1 MNVWGK
7 TILRSRVESENVGKT
22 EMFLGYL
29 LGPSLMYLMIS
40 ALSGTYLMQFY
51 TDVIGV
57 TGSVIVI
64 MPIVSKI
71 AVAVMNIVFGN
82 LIGKTSTPQGK
93 ARPWLL
99 VSGVVLP
106 FAGILLYAI
115 PHASYQIQ
123 VLWILFSYN
132 FFFVIAFNIY
142 ALAHNMLLPRASRK
156 TEERD
161 KLSLFKNVSEG
172 MIPGTLSAVL
182 MPFIIR
188 GIGVGADAQ
197 NRWFQFMLVLS
208 IIAVPAALIEYYFT
222 KERINGS
229 KESSSILRQMK
240 ESFRYREWV
249 VVILLIALR
258 QLDSCFMSSSM
269 IYYSN
274 WVLGNSVKSGANFQA
289 LLNVIGQFPLGIG
302 TFLLW
307 PIVKKYG
314 KYNTMKA
321 GFLLGVIGSL
331 IVLLSPNNFILVLIG
346 MFIKS
351 VGSVPTTMSISLL
364 SDVMDRIERKTGNR
378 YDSLG
383 ASMNSIVHNIS
394 LGLGQT
400 AILFSISKFG
410 YIVPTSSEQIITQ
423 PAALRGFFNF
433 AMAGIPLICFTL
445 SFILINTLDKK
456 DELI

>member
-1 MNVWGK
+1 
-7 TILRSRVESENVGKT
+7 
-22 EMFLGYL
+22 
-29 LGPSLMYLMIS
+29 
-40 ALSGTYLMQFY
+40 
-51 TDVIGV
+51 
-57 TGSVIVI
+57 
-64 MPIVSKI
+64 
-71 AVAVMNIVFGN
+71 
-82 LIGKTSTPQGK
+82 
-93 ARPWLL
+93 
-99 VSGVVLP
+99 
-106 FAGILLYAI
+106 
-115 PHASYQIQ
+115 
-123 VLWILFSYN
+123 
-132 FFFVIAFNIY
+132 
-142 ALAHNMLLPRASRK
+142 MLLPRASRK

-222 KERINGS
+222 KERINDS
-229 KESSSILRQMK
+229 KESSSILRQLK
-240 ESFRYREWV
+240 ESFLYREWV

-321 GFLLGVIGSL
+321 GFLLGMIGSL
-331 IVLLSPNNFILVLIG
+331 IVLLSPNSFILVLIG

-364 SDVMDRIERKTGNR
+364 SDVMNRIERKTGNR